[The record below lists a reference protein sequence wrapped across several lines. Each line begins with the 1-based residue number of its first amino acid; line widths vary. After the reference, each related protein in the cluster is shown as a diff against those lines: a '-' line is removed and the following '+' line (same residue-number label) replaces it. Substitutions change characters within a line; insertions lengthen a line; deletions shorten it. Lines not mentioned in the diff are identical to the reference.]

1 MRGNTMKRGLAM
13 VLGATIGASLLVID
27 AVFQIPILTN
37 IGLTYSFTI
46 IVGLIVGI
54 ILIVLTDND
63 WFEDLVGI
71 RNIEVLPNVCRW
83 ISYNLFALSLLLL
96 LNDLTP
102 TIAHATGLPV
112 DSMFLAA
119 GTFLAGLVTVV
130 KEILTGST

>member
-1 MRGNTMKRGLAM
+1 MKRGLAM
-13 VLGATIGASLLVID
+13 ILGATIGACLLVLD
-27 AVFQIPILTN
+27 ALFQIQILSS
-37 IGLTYSFTI
+37 IGFQYTI
-46 IVGLIVGI
+46 TIVGGLLLGIV
-54 ILIVLTDND
+54 LIVLTDND

-96 LNDLTP
+96 LNDLAP
-102 TIAHATGLPV
+102 TIARATGLPV

-119 GTFLAGLVTVV
+119 GTFLAGLVTIV